1 MGACELEIMKR
12 EYPYDHQTKRV
23 IRERVALMDSQKIVQ
38 REYNLMLRKEML
50 IGQWVTA
57 ASEGKQALRD
67 HLKDCISIVNY
78 ELDLLHKAMK
88 TKKLKSLS
96 DEPDREVLIQ
106 KIKNMTN
113 SSEQQ
118 NQ

>member
-1 MGACELEIMKR
+1 MKR

-23 IRERVALMDSQKIVQ
+23 IRERVAL
-38 REYNLMLRKEML
+38 
-50 IGQWVTA
+50 
-57 ASEGKQALRD
+57 
-67 HLKDCISIVNY
+67 HLKDCISIVDY

-88 TKKLKSLS
+88 TKKLKSLF

-118 NQ
+118 NP